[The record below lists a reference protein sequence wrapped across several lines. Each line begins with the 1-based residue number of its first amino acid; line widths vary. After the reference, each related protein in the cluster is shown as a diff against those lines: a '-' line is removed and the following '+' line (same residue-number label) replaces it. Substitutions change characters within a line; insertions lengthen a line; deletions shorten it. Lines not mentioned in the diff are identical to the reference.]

1 MKIITLILN
10 KIIGK
15 AHYMNL
21 TKFFTVTFITVNLLI
36 IVVSFIL
43 FILQIDCLNENLMTY
58 SSQLN
63 NWLYNYI
70 LQDEQDLTHFTKR
83 EDLNNNN
90 LNHDFSDS
98 VLNQEFIVDQN
109 KTEAEYSNNHKAED
123 INDNKDSK
131 TESNNKYKNHYII
144 GIAISLV
151 VIGILWYYLQATSV
165 NVVDTSDTSSTISSS
180 SDATI
185 VASEASSALSTSS
198 TETLL
203 NQTYSQLYFNITN
216 FRNALESMS
225 YQQLYPYIPNFGNGY
240 NFSIDYQLLNFLR
253 ERVEAETLDFNR
265 LFSVLGEAPI
275 NIFRNNTNFAIFNTL
290 WQPSDAYPT
299 YLSFVN
305 HICDE
310 YAEFQMLV
318 ELGID

>member
-1 MKIITLILN
+1 
-10 KIIGK
+10 
-15 AHYMNL
+15 
-21 TKFFTVTFITVNLLI
+21 
-36 IVVSFIL
+36 
-43 FILQIDCLNENLMTY
+43 MTY